1 MLRAINGHTRVLR
14 LLLSDPS
21 IDVNATNNSSRT
33 ALIRAARDGHF
44 EALELLLSFP
54 GIEKNI
60 VDKKNRSA
68 LHYAV
73 LLHHKQCV

>member
-33 ALIRAARDGHF
+33 ALIVSKHIKGT
-44 EALELLLSFP
+44 EALRASLPLICEFDTLQ
-54 GIEKNI
+54 
-60 VDKKNRSA
+60 NR
-68 LHYAV
+68 
-73 LLHHKQCV
+73 